1 MQESD
6 IFQSPRE
13 KSPRLTR
20 NSSGVDYVGIMQDA
34 IKADDKPSRLGNLYC
49 FMYRNG
55 QPMIVFGPDWHFS
68 LLKLALT
75 NFVSLMVLIGT
86 FKY

>member
-1 MQESD
+1 MIPKEDIALDDQTKDEMQESD
-6 IFQSPRE
+6 IFQSPRD

-34 IKADDKPSRLGNLYC
+34 IKSDDKPSRLGNLYC

-55 QPMIVFGPDWHFS
+55 
-68 LLKLALT
+68 
-75 NFVSLMVLIGT
+75 
-86 FKY
+86 

>member
-1 MQESD
+1 MIPKEDIAIDDQTKDEMQESD
-6 IFQSPRE
+6 IFQSPRD

-55 QPMIVFGPDWHFS
+55 
-68 LLKLALT
+68 
-75 NFVSLMVLIGT
+75 
-86 FKY
+86 

>member
-1 MQESD
+1 MIPKEDIALDDQTKDEMQESD
-6 IFQSPRE
+6 IFQSPRD

-49 FMYRNG
+49 FMYRKG
-55 QPMIVFGPDWHFS
+55 KVLH
-68 LLKLALT
+68 
-75 NFVSLMVLIGT
+75 VSNV
-86 FKY
+86 

>member
-1 MQESD
+1 MIPKEDIALDDQTKDEMQESD
-6 IFQSPRE
+6 IFQSPRD

-34 IKADDKPSRLGNLYC
+34 IKANDKPSRLGNLYC

-55 QPMIVFGPDWHFS
+55 
-68 LLKLALT
+68 
-75 NFVSLMVLIGT
+75 
-86 FKY
+86 

>member
-1 MQESD
+1 MIPKEDIALDDQTKDEMQDSD
-6 IFQSPRE
+6 IFQSPRD

-55 QPMIVFGPDWHFS
+55 
-68 LLKLALT
+68 
-75 NFVSLMVLIGT
+75 
-86 FKY
+86 

>member
-1 MQESD
+1 MIPKEDIALDDQTKDEMQESD
-6 IFQSPRE
+6 IFQSPRD

-55 QPMIVFGPDWHFS
+55 
-68 LLKLALT
+68 
-75 NFVSLMVLIGT
+75 
-86 FKY
+86 